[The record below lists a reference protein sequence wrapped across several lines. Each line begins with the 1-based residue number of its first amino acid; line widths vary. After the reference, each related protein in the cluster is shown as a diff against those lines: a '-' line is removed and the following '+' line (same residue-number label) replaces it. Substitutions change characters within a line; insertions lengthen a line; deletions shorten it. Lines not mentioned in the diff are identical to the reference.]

1 MKRSLRIYI
10 MIFKNTERKI
20 IGALALIIIS
30 SFMFRVIN
38 IHFPAFTAEE
48 ARIAARGYTLSYQ
61 GTDELGRR
69 FPIIFNSLKD
79 YQLPL
84 TSYLTASGVLIFGK
98 TDVGARMPFI
108 IIGTL
113 IVFLTYKVS
122 SYFREEKKF
131 RLLTAGIMAF
141 SPALIFLSKTPNE
154 SIVLTFLL
162 LLLFYFLLY
171 RKSRMMIVVVFIL
184 AILTSKI
191 AWFILLPFLFFT
203 SWLLKNNSKR
213 FFFSLVL
220 LIVMLAFFLFLTIPQ
235 SKRSLSEN
243 NFSLFSNITIKNG
256 IDRLRGQGIQ
266 SGWNQFVDRILFN
279 KSHFL
284 TVGLIHWFSHLNP
297 SLYFGQI
304 DEEGEYSLSHLGAWP
319 KIFLL
324 PFLVGIFLISRNG
337 NKKHRLFLF
346 LFLVLTFPSFLIYPN
361 LTLDVTILTLPF
373 MAMVIAL
380 GFVQIVNWNKKVA
393 YAGFTLAILEL
404 VINLCN
410 LSPEYKNTNTL
421 RPNWIQPVVISVFK
435 TSKINKTAISD
446 DIVSDIIPFIDWYTP
461 KANEVNNLGISWPYK
476 FRQYNLPNIKI
487 IGSDEKFRTCGKD
500 EKLSLFVSNRDMNK
514 VKGEFH
520 VQESVVFKDNLNNEK
535 AYLLAGEVC
544 LN

>member
-1 MKRSLRIYI
+1 MSC
-10 MIFKNTERKI
+10 KNTERKI
-20 IGALALIIIS
+20 IGVLALIIIS

-69 FPIIFNSLKD
+69 FPVIFNSLKD

-84 TSYLTASGVLIFGK
+84 TSYLTASGLLIFGK
-98 TDVGARMPFI
+98 TDAGARMPFI
-108 IIGTL
+108 VIGTL

-131 RLLTAGIMAF
+131 KLLTAGIVAL

-171 RKSRMMIVVVFIL
+171 RKSWIIITVVFIL

-191 AWFILLPFLFFT
+191 TWFILLPFLFFV
-203 SWLLKNNSKR
+203 SWLLKPNNKR
-213 FFFSLVL
+213 FFLFSLVL
-220 LIVMLAFFLFLTIPQ
+220 LIVLSAYFLFLTIPQ

-256 IDRLRGQGIQ
+256 IDKLRGQGIQ

-284 TVGLIHWFSHLNP
+284 IVGLIHWFSHLNP

-304 DEEGEYSLSHLGAWP
+304 DPEGEQSLSYLGAWP
-319 KIFLL
+319 KILLL

-337 NKKHRLFLF
+337 SKKHRFFLLFF
-346 LFLVLTFPSFLIYPN
+346 LILTFPSFFIYPN
-361 LTLDVTILTLPF
+361 FTLEIVVLTLPF
-373 MAMVIAL
+373 MAIVIAV
-380 GFVQIVNWNKKVA
+380 GFAQIINQNKKVA
-393 YAGFTLAILEL
+393 YAVFTLALVEL
-404 VINLCN
+404 FLNLYN

-421 RPNWIQPVVISVFK
+421 RPNWIQPVVVNLFKISK
-435 TSKINKTAISD
+435 MNQTAISD
-446 DIVSDIIPFIDWYTP
+446 DIVSDIVPFIDWYTP
-461 KANEVNNLGISWPYK
+461 KGNEVNNLGILWPYK
-476 FRQYNLPNIKI
+476 FRQYELPNIKI

-500 EKLSLFVSNRDMNK
+500 EKLSLFVSSRDINKINR
-514 VKGEFH
+514 EFH

-535 AYLLAGEVC
+535 AYLLAGGVC